1 MLSSSA
7 QSDPADAG
15 GVLLARVLQRS
26 CELVWRLPPAGLR
39 DTWRPLVLVIG
50 LAVDVEAASL
60 FGRLAPGLL
69 RDLVTFVRC
78 RRPQAVC
85 HLSVLFASRRRRSS
99 RSTGSQPPAKEAYF
113 PPSAELLPKLSAP
126 GWTEGADSAGLR
138 KAGRR

>member
-50 LAVDVEAASL
+50 LAVHVEAASL

-69 RDLVTFVRC
+69 EDLVTFVRC
-78 RRPQAVC
+78 GRPQPIC
-85 HLSVLFASRRRRSS
+85 HLCAIASRRRRSVTVD
-99 RSTGSQPPAKEAYF
+99 RVPTASQGGVL
-113 PPSAELLPKLSAP
+113 PSVA
-126 GWTEGADSAGLR
+126 GAAATAQRPRLDR
-138 KAGRR
+138 GR